1 MSNNTQGIKRE
12 KSLQGVKM
20 SKRKTNTIE
29 SEKKKR
35 EPMTLRDIMNALLV
49 SLAAN
54 FGLFIVSPSCIYLN
68 NQQDFP
74 ITFRRL
80 MIVMGI
86 GGAANTVVFAL
97 FLLLLRLLRKRL
109 YEGTLRFTL
118 GLMLSGFI
126 QLRH

>member
-1 MSNNTQGIKRE
+1 
-12 KSLQGVKM
+12 M

-54 FGLFIVSPSCIYLN
+54 FGLFIVSPSFVYLN

-86 GGAANTVVFAL
+86 GGAANTVYLHCF
-97 FLLLLRLLRKRL
+97 FCC
-109 YEGTLRFTL
+109 
-118 GLMLSGFI
+118 
-126 QLRH
+126 